1 MARGE
6 HPNSQANL
14 IKNSERTPK
23 ERQEQARKAGKAS
36 GEARAI
42 YKSLNADLRE
52 QCDDATIK
60 AINGR
65 LLQMAKHGNLKAY
78 ELLRDGLGEK
88 PTEKHEVTVTDDSM
102 REMHEF
108 FQRADNAP
116 VKE

>member
-1 MARGE
+1 MPRGDN
-6 HPNSQANL
+6 PNSRANL
-14 IKNSERTPK
+14 IKNSDRTPK

-36 GEARAI
+36 GEARAV

-60 AINGR
+60 AINER

-102 REMHEF
+102 REMDEF
-108 FQRADNAP
+108 FKRTGNEP
-116 VKE
+116 SEE